1 MNVGYSEPFDLIVVG
16 GGPGGATLAAF
27 VAMQGHKV
35 LLLERERFPRY
46 QIGESLLPATIHGIC
61 VMLGV
66 SEDLKKANFMIKKG
80 GTFRWG
86 KDAVPWT
93 FNFGSAVLP
102 GPISYAYQVERSK
115 FDAILLENA
124 KRKGVEIR
132 ECNLVKDFLRGEDGR
147 VVGVIVAQPD
157 GSECA
162 FKARYVADASG
173 NESRLATKVGERIHS
188 EFFKN
193 VALFC
198 YYKNGMRL
206 APPNEGNILCA
217 AFNDGWFWYIPLS
230 SELTSVGAVISH
242 KHADKLKDG
251 YETAMQSFIDSCAI
265 VKEYL
270 KPATRVT
277 EGNYGKFRVRKD
289 YSYTNTRFWA
299 PGVVLIG
306 DAACFIDPVFSS
318 GVHLATYSALLAAR
332 SINTRLSGDRIDERT
347 CFDEFERRYR
357 REYGNFYDFLLAFY
371 DMHQD
376 KDSYFWTARKILNT
390 EEKANDAFIRLVAG
404 VGSTSEPLYARTEDF
419 FREREGV
426 GDTFQEWSGRGSM
439 DDLFQTSENKKVGP
453 ASILN
458 EIKREVLQIE
468 AQAILG
474 KRRAKEYPLF
484 VGGLIPSK
492 DGFHWSRP
500 S

>member
-1 MNVGYSEPFDLIVVG
+1 MNAKYSEPFDLIVVG
-16 GGPGGATLAAF
+16 GGPGGSTLATF

-35 LLLERERFPRY
+35 LLLERELFPRY
-46 QIGESLLPATIHGIC
+46 QIGESLLPSTIHGIC

-66 SEDLKKANFMIKKG
+66 SENIKKANFMLKRG

-86 KDAVPWT
+86 KDAAPWT
-93 FNFGSAVLP
+93 FNFGGSAIP
-102 GPISYAYQVERSK
+102 TPIGYAYQVERSK
-115 FDAILLENA
+115 FDAILLDNA
-124 KRKGVEIR
+124 RRKGVEVR
-132 ECNLVKDFLRGEDGR
+132 ECNQVKDLLRGEDGR
-147 VVGVIVAQPD
+147 IVGVIVAQPD
-157 GSECA
+157 GSERA

-173 NESRLATKVGERIHS
+173 NESRLATMVGERIHS
-188 EFFKN
+188 KFFRN

-198 YYKNGMRL
+198 YYKHGKRL

-217 AFNDGWFWYIPLS
+217 AFDAGWFWYIPLS
-230 SELTSVGAVISH
+230 NELTSVGAVISRE
-242 KHADKLKDG
+242 HADKLKDG
-251 YETAMQSFIDSCAI
+251 YEAAMRSFIDSCAI

-270 KPATRVT
+270 RPATRVT

-299 PGVVLIG
+299 PGVALVG

-332 SINTRLSGDRIDERT
+332 SINTCLSGSGIDEQT
-347 CFDEFERRYR
+347 CFGEFERRYR
-357 REYGNFYDFLLAFY
+357 REYGNFYEFLLAFY

-376 KDSYFWTARKILNT
+376 KESYFWTARKVLST

-404 VGSTSEPLYARTEDF
+404 VGSSGEPLYARAEDF
-419 FREREGV
+419 FTGREGV
-426 GDTFQEWSGRGSM
+426 GAMFQDWSGREDM
-439 DDLFQTSENKKVGP
+439 DNPFHVSADRKIGP
-453 ASILN
+453 TSILS
-458 EIKREVLQIE
+458 EIKREAVQIE

-474 KRRAKEYPLF
+474 EQRAKERPLF
-484 VGGLIPSK
+484 EGGLIPSK
-492 DGFHWSRP
+492 DGFHWNRP